1 MPLMHQFLFEKADWY
16 EACLA
21 RLAQELGYGYIPP
34 SVALLLRHMTVGT
47 PARIALL
54 AQRIGV
60 TRRRISQI
68 AAEGVKLGVL
78 ELIED
83 ADDKRVLLV
92 QLSPGGT
99 QMANGTIASMHRVE
113 AELARRIGR
122 SKLDGL
128 IEVLAMDWGPAELQS
143 APPARAGAKALDQSP
158 TKLARKA
165 VADKSAKATPTGAAA
180 KRRVAAPRKRA

>member
-1 MPLMHQFLFEKADWY
+1 MPLMHQFLFDKADWY

-21 RLAQELGYGYIPP
+21 QQAQALGYGYIPP

-78 ELIED
+78 ELVED
-83 ADDKRVLLV
+83 AGDRRVLLV

-99 QMANGTIASMHRVE
+99 QMANGAIASMHRIE
-113 AELARRIGR
+113 DELARRIGR
-122 SKLDGL
+122 RQLDAL
-128 IEVLAMDWGPAELQS
+128 IELLAMDWGPAQVQS
-143 APPARAGAKALDQSP
+143 AAPPRAADSATPTPARKRAATPTPPARSAGKRPAA
-158 TKLARKA
+158 ARKA
-165 VADKSAKATPTGAAA
+165 P
-180 KRRVAAPRKRA
+180 

>member
-1 MPLMHQFLFEKADWY
+1 MPLMHQFLLDKADWY

-21 RLAQELGYGYIPP
+21 RLAQALGYGYIPP

-99 QMANGTIASMHRVE
+99 QMANGAVASMHRIE

-122 SKLDGL
+122 SKLDSL
-128 IEVLAMDWGPAELQS
+128 TELLAMDWGPAEVQPE
-143 APPARAGAKALDQSP
+143 PPARATTGTSTTRSP
-158 TKLARKA
+158 RKA
-165 VADKSAKATPTGAAA
+165 AAAKTAKSAKTANRRTAAA
-180 KRRVAAPRKRA
+180 RKEA